1 MIFDGHCGYSILFY
15 YTFSVI
21 TGLMEG
27 SWFLYVYW
35 LLILLQME
43 EMERKSIKQNY
54 AVAFCSLLLHGDL
67 ALGVETNR
75 KHQHHTPSPLRM
87 EAVWR
92 LKSIRIPTAP
102 PSGKNCMH
110 FTESF
115 ERAGVHK
122 LFLNYGL
129 K

>member
-1 MIFDGHCGYSILFY
+1 MVFDGHCDYYILFY
-15 YTFSVI
+15 YTFFSVI

-27 SWFLYVYW
+27 YWFLYVYW

-43 EMERKSIKQNY
+43 EMGRKSIEQNY
-54 AVAFCSLLLHGDL
+54 AVAFCSLFLHGDL

-75 KHQHHTPSPLRM
+75 GNKINITLPSPHGM
-87 EAVWR
+87 EAMWR
-92 LKSIRIPTAP
+92 LRSILIPTAP

-115 ERAGVHK
+115 ERQFGYIY
-122 LFLNYGL
+122 FS
-129 K
+129 